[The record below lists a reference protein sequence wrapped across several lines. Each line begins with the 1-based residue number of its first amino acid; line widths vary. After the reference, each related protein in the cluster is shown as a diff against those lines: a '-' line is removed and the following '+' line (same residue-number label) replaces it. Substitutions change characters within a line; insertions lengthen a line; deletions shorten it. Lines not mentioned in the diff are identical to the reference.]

1 MYATIPVVKSI
12 RSDEALQIWQEEGL
26 ITADKAKDLQ
36 KCLEQKSGGLQT
48 GKGIVIFST
57 IGAVL
62 IGLGIL
68 LFIGSNW
75 DSMSPLIRG
84 AVLLMGYGVIC
95 AGAYICQQR
104 SLQRVSES
112 LWFLAVISFGANIFL
127 LAQIFHFSLTFW
139 QGPFLWLI
147 GTLAMGYARK
157 QHVYAWLAVPLGL
170 LALGWFGGGKGWFM
184 DDQLEFLWGDHG
196 LRALIPLIGLSLIAL
211 ALLARKNKEWSY
223 VTSSWMGWGALFIA
237 VPLVIA
243 TGVSEVL
250 EEMFA
255 MTFTVKQ
262 VVIMIV
268 CTALVA
274 AAILYG
280 DVRTKQSKGV
290 IVGVAA
296 ALLLLLIQR
305 NGEPLL
311 GTMIDRS
318 GFLYALYV
326 IAVFALSLLTV
337 WLGVNTLNKNLVNA
351 GMTSSSII
359 ILIQYFSWSF
369 EMLHSSIA
377 FILGGIVLIGLSI
390 FMEKTRRNLLLR
402 MKAS

>member
-1 MYATIPVVKSI
+1 
-12 RSDEALQIWQEEGL
+12 
-26 ITADKAKDLQ
+26 
-36 KCLEQKSGGLQT
+36 
-48 GKGIVIFST
+48 
-57 IGAVL
+57 
-62 IGLGIL
+62 
-68 LFIGSNW
+68 
-75 DSMSPLIRG
+75 
-84 AVLLMGYGVIC
+84 
-95 AGAYICQQR
+95 
-104 SLQRVSES
+104 
-112 LWFLAVISFGANIFL
+112 
-127 LAQIFHFSLTFW
+127 
-139 QGPFLWLI
+139 
-147 GTLAMGYARK
+147 
-157 QHVYAWLAVPLGL
+157 
-170 LALGWFGGGKGWFM
+170 
-184 DDQLEFLWGDHG
+184 
-196 LRALIPLIGLSLIAL
+196 
-211 ALLARKNKEWSY
+211 
-223 VTSSWMGWGALFIA
+223 MGWGALFIA